1 MRFPWVSREQHT
13 AVIAA
18 KDEVIA
24 VLKEQ
29 IASLD
34 QRLSTPLSVSVNLPE
49 GFAVQMPAVVGR
61 RPKRQQD
68 QNASSPAGAKE
79 VDWANIDPNDNEAVA
94 RIAAQELGEVVPPH
108 VLARTVAQIK
118 MNIRSARADKLRKA
132 LTEGKVGTVSR
143 PMTEEEAMEQGEKYV
158 PSEIRKLVESAERG

>member
-13 AVIAA
+13 AVVAA
-18 KDEVIA
+18 KDEIIA

-29 IASLD
+29 IAALD
-34 QRLSTPLSVSVNLPE
+34 QRLSAPISVSVNLPE

-68 QNASSPAGAKE
+68 PNASSPAVVKE
-79 VDWANIDPNDNEAVA
+79 VDWANVNEKDNEALA
-94 RIAAQELGEVVPPH
+94 RIAADELGTVVAPH
-108 VLARTVAQIK
+108 VLAQTVARIK
-118 MNIRSARADKLRKA
+118 MNIRSARADKLRKS

-143 PMTEEEAMEQGEKYV
+143 PLTEAEAVEQGSEYV
-158 PSEIRKLVESAERG
+158 PAEIRKLVESAERG

>member
-13 AVIAA
+13 AVVAA
-18 KDEVIA
+18 KDEIIA

-29 IASLD
+29 ITSLD
-34 QRLSTPLSVSVNLPE
+34 NRLSAPIAVSVNLPE

-61 RPKRQQD
+61 RTKRLQD
-68 QNASSPAGAKE
+68 QNAQSPAGVKE
-79 VDWANIDPNDNEAVA
+79 VDWANVNENDNEAVA

-143 PMTEEEAMEQGEKYV
+143 PLTEEEAIEQGEKYV
-158 PSEIRKLVESAERG
+158 PADIRKLVESAERG

>member
-13 AVIAA
+13 AVVAA
-18 KDEVIA
+18 KDEIIA
-24 VLKEQ
+24 VLKGQ
-29 IASLD
+29 IVSLE
-34 QRLSTPLSVSVNLPE
+34 QRLSAPISVSVNLPE

-68 QNASSPAGAKE
+68 QNASSPAGVKE
-79 VDWANIDPNDNEAVA
+79 VDWANVNENDNEAVA
-94 RIAAQELGEVVPPH
+94 RIAAQELGEVVAPH

-143 PMTEEEAMEQGEKYV
+143 PLTEEETIEQGSEYV
-158 PSEIRKLVESAERG
+158 PSEIRKLVENAERG